1 MNILRGQ
8 VYYADLSAVKGS
20 EQGGFRPV
28 VIVQNDMGNKYSP
41 TTIAVPMTTRPTKKE
56 IPTHVKINVKGIDN
70 IILCEQVRTIDKSR
84 LKGEPVA
91 TLDAAT
97 MQQVSK
103 AMKISLSI

>member
-1 MNILRGQ
+1 MNVLRGQ
-8 VYYADLSAVKGS
+8 IYYADLSAVKGS

-28 VIVQNDMGNKYSP
+28 VIVQNDKGNRYAP
-41 TTIAVPMTTRPTKKE
+41 TTIAVPMTSRPTKKE

-97 MQQVSK
+97 MEQVTK